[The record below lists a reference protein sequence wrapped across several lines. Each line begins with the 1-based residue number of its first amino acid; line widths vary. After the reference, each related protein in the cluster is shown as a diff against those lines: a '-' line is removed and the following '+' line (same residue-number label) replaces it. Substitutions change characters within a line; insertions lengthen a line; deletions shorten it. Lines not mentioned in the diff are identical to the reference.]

1 MKTKSHRMNS
11 TGHCRTTGAMTTDQ
25 LNALLAERVMGWT
38 VAPKRFLIGKGRW
51 MPSWRFQ
58 PTNCLDDAFQ
68 LLEKANAEA
77 YTMAGGAAQLFQV
90 RIRVREGAIG
100 YAQDKSKAKAIT
112 LAIAHAVGISVEEI
126 H

>member
-1 MKTKSHRMNS
+1 MKAKSQRLQS
-11 TGHCRTTGAMTTDQ
+11 TSHYSTTGAMTTDQ

-68 LLEKANAEA
+68 LLEKANAET
-77 YTMAGGAAQLFQV
+77 YTMAGGAAKLFQV

-100 YAQDKSKAKAIT
+100 YAQDSSKAKAIT
-112 LAIAHAVGISVEEI
+112 LAIAQAVGIYVDEI
-126 H
+126 Q